1 MARDQKKKK
10 KKRRKGLA
18 RLGVHFL
25 SNPIRQS
32 LKVLHGSCASAHHWQ
47 EPGGWLQ
54 KGQSRKG
61 IQETY

>member
-1 MARDQKKKK
+1 MARDQKKQKK
-10 KKRRKGLA
+10 RRRKGLA
-18 RLGVHFL
+18 CLGVHFL

-32 LKVLHGSCASAHHWQ
+32 LKVLHGSCAPAHHRQ
-47 EPGGWLQ
+47 ESGGWLL